1 MPIGLDNALDG
12 AAVYLSSAG
21 QIKDQIVMPNMRD
34 RGKNVVDTRT
44 LVEWLKPLVEETVY
58 LEDFQENL
66 GGPSKFNRVANTPMM
81 TRSLS
86 ESFASIWTCLTLLGM
101 RRKAIMPRE
110 WQRQFWAYEKGLDTK
125 EEALKAALLLQPDHD
140 FRKSERATKPHDGIV
155 DAYLIAEF
163 ARRESLDGLLPPTVN
178 EEFEIEF
185 VRAWNALTAGT
196 GVSKI
201 RSAIPD
207 GRLSQ
212 WQQRLKQPSFRE
224 GWEEALKY
232 AVTDPFYLGD
242 NGRNWKLN
250 LKYFLQPNSVSILL
264 GKAQDKKLA
273 AKKAQQKEDEG
284 NW

>member
-1 MPIGLDNALDG
+1 MP
-12 AAVYLSSAG
+12 
-21 QIKDQIVMPNMRD
+21 KMKD

-44 LVEWLKPLVEETVY
+44 LVEWLKPLIEETVY
-58 LEDFQENL
+58 LEDFQVGTQL
-66 GGPSKFNRVANTPMM
+66 TPSTF
-81 TRSLS
+81 RSMA
-86 ESFASIWTCLTLLGM
+86 ESFTSVWTCLTLLGM
-101 RRKAIMPRE
+101 RRKAIMPRD
-110 WQRQFWAYEKGLDTK
+110 WQRQFWAFEKGLDTK

-140 FRKSERATKPHDGIV
+140 FSKSERATKSHDGIV

-163 ARRESLDGLLPPTVN
+163 ARRESLDGLLPPTAN

-185 VRAWNALTAGT
+185 IRVWNALTAGT

-212 WQQRLKQPSFRE
+212 WQQRLKQPSFRD

-264 GKAQDKKLA
+264 GKAQDRNLA